1 MKFGSAIEKAR
12 ALSFEL
18 HAGRRN
24 DADAAAPRIIEENTA
39 ENPQPCCPP
48 DVSVSALQTACSN
61 SVMQIVIFIASH

>member
-1 MKFGSAIEKAR
+1 MKFGSAIEKAT

-24 DADAAAPRIIEENTA
+24 DADAAAPRIIENTA

-48 DVSVSALQTACSN
+48 DVSVSALQTAYCN